1 MSGGLTHPADASL
14 GDPLFAARK
23 EGELQLF
30 LLSFVFRPPMPP
42 PLSER
47 ERGVGGSKTLR
58 AIFTLF
64 THPDI
69 YRKCTCGLTHPADAS
84 LGDPLFAARKEGELQ
99 LFLLSFVF
107 LPPMPPPL
115 SEKERGVG
123 GSKLC
128 ERYSRFLLTPAFI
141 ANALAGR
148 LTPPTLRWAT
158 LSSLRAKRVSCN
170 YSFYLLFSARQCL
183 PLSLKKRGGWGGSR
197 LCERYSRHPFHF
209 QHHKELVLL
218 RNLFAQ

>member
-64 THPDI
+64 THPGV
-69 YRKCTCGLTHPADAS
+69 YRKCTGGSTHPADAS

-107 LPPMPPPL
+107 RPPMPPPL
-115 SEKERGVG
+115 FEKERGLG
-123 GSKLC
+123 GESTL
-128 ERYSRFLLTPAFI
+128 RAIF
-141 ANALAGR
+141 
-148 LTPPTLRWAT
+148 TPPFPFSTPQRTSVTAQ
-158 LSSLRAKRVSCN
+158 SICAVKNKSINFKN
-170 YSFYLLFSARQCL
+170 YFSQL
-183 PLSLKKRGGWGGSR
+183 
-197 LCERYSRHPFHF
+197 
-209 QHHKELVLL
+209 
-218 RNLFAQ
+218 